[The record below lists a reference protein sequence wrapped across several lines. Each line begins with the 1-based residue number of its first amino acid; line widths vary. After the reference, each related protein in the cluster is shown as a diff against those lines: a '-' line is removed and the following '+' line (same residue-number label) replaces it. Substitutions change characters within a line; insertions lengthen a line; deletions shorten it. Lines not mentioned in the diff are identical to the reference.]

1 MEGGEERG
9 GLGWLAGWSGMMMVG
24 ETKRVDVEYTE
35 VGAEHGHGGY
45 RGRGREKERVQR
57 TGANFRLARALSL
70 GFYARSTR
78 SAFRTE
84 GKKERGASSL
94 ADRAV
99 AKLKDL
105 LKNPTDYW
113 SQFGEDGSYLLA
125 PDRGKGVKKRV
136 MERGAGCS

>member
-84 GKKERGASSL
+84 GKKRKRSELARRQGGCQAERPIKKSYG
-94 ADRAV
+94 
-99 AKLKDL
+99 L
-105 LKNPTDYW
+105 LEPVRGRW
-113 SQFGEDGSYLLA
+113 LLLIS
-125 PDRGKGVKKRV
+125 
-136 MERGAGCS
+136 AG

>member
-35 VGAEHGHGGY
+35 IGAEHGHGGY
-45 RGRGREKERVQR
+45 RERGREKERVQR

-70 GFYARSTR
+70 GFTRVRRAPLFARR
-78 SAFRTE
+78 E
-84 GKKERGASSL
+84 KKERGASSL

>member
-84 GKKERGASSL
+84 GKKRKRSELARRQGGCQAER
-94 ADRAV
+94 
-99 AKLKDL
+99 
-105 LKNPTDYW
+105 P
-113 SQFGEDGSYLLA
+113 
-125 PDRGKGVKKRV
+125 
-136 MERGAGCS
+136 